1 MRSVTE
7 YIDKA
12 VEFSRLAADTPD
24 QTLKKRYADLAACYR
39 LLAQDRE
46 RLIAEGSVADDPAA
60 DSNSGS

>member
-12 VEFSRLAADTPD
+12 VEFSQLAADTTD
-24 QTLKKRYADLAACYR
+24 LTLKKRYADLAACYR

-46 RLIAEGSVADDPAA
+46 RLIAEGSLAGDPAA
-60 DSNSGS
+60 DSKPGS